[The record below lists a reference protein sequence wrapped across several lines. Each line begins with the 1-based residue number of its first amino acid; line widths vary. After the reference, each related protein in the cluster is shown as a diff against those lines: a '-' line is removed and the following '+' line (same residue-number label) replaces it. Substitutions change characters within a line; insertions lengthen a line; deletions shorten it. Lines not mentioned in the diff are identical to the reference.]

1 MKKIMFNEKF
11 NLTQAVLEG
20 RKWKTRRIA
29 KYNPEALKQF
39 QEEYYNYTLDLLQG
53 KELVEVYFDNYPNK
67 LPYRVGEVVAI
78 AQRYMDCGGIM
89 DDGTPRWNYIAQ
101 KVGKLCAGW
110 NNKMFVRADLM
121 PNRIQFTDMHIE
133 YLQEISDEDCLAEG
147 IYPYHY
153 GDEEEKKRYGIPP
166 DGYSFDGCD
175 YYYYS
180 PLKAYA
186 SLINKISGKGTWE
199 KNPVVLAYDFELV
212 K

>member
-1 MKKIMFNEKF
+1 MFNEKF

-20 RKWKTRRIA
+20 RKRKTRRIA

-39 QEEYYNYTLDLLQG
+39 QEEYFNSTMDLLHG
-53 KELVEVYFDNYPNK
+53 KDLVEAYFANYPNK
-67 LPYRVGEVVAI
+67 LPYKVGEVVAI

-110 NNKMFVRADLM
+110 NNKIFVRADLM

-147 IYPYHY
+147 IIERWHAPAC
-153 GDEEEKKRYGIPP
+153 RN
-166 DGYSFDGCD
+166 
-175 YYYYS
+175 YYYVPGIEVKSVNDVYES
-180 PLKAYA
+180 PREAYA
-186 SLINKISGKGTWE
+186 VLMDKISGKGTWE
-199 KNPVVLAYDFELV
+199 ENPVVLAYDFKLL
-212 K
+212 